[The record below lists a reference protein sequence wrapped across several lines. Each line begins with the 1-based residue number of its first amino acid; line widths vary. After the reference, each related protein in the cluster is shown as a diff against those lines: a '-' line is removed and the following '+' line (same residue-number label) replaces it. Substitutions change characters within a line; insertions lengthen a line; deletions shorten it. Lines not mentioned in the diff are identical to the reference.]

1 MEKLAIVKFEE
12 YDLQLYTQGNEIC
25 MDMEE
30 VAIAVGY
37 VNIRRLKELM
47 ESNPELYN
55 KEFTFLRKVENLEN
69 GIIKKRQKRF
79 FTEQGIYEVALLA
92 NTERAINF
100 RRFARELITKYRKK
114 ELAPLP
120 VKERITLMARQLD
133 KIEELLLDREEPLG
147 KMEKSTEDTL
157 KLMIELEEKLRRVGA
172 IEEKLEG
179 LEKKMGEVI
188 DTVNDLVDGVE
199 GIDAK

>member
-12 YDLQLYTQGNEIC
+12 CDLQLYTQSNEIY

-30 VAIAVGY
+30 VTIAVGY
-37 VNIRRLKELM
+37 AEVRVLKKLM

-55 KEFTFLRKVENLEN
+55 KEFSFLRKVENLEN

-92 NTERAINF
+92 NTKRAINF

-120 VKERITLMARQLD
+120 TKEKITLMARQLD

-188 DTVNDLVDGVE
+188 DTVNDLVDVVE

>member
-12 YDLQLYTQGNEIC
+12 CALQLYTQANEIY
-25 MDMEE
+25 MSIEE
-30 VAIAVGY
+30 LAEAIGFNSDK
-37 VNIRRLKELM
+37 NIKNILER
-47 ESNPELYN
+47 NPDLYN
-55 KEFTFLRKVENLEN
+55 KEFSFLRKVENLEN

-92 NTERAINF
+92 NTERAISF

-120 VKERITLMARQLD
+120 AKERITLMARQLD

-157 KLMIELEEKLRRVGA
+157 KLMIELEEKLRKVEA

-188 DTVNDLVDGVE
+188 DTVNDLVDVVE

>member
-12 YDLQLYTQGNEIC
+12 CALQLYTQANEIY
-25 MDMEE
+25 MSIEE
-30 VAIAVGY
+30 LAEAIGFNSDK
-37 VNIRRLKELM
+37 NIKNILER
-47 ESNPELYN
+47 NPDLYN
-55 KEFTFLRKVENLEN
+55 REFSFLRKVENLEN

-92 NTERAINF
+92 NTERAISF

-120 VKERITLMARQLD
+120 AKERITLMARQLD

-172 IEEKLEG
+172 IEQKLEG

-188 DTVNDLVDGVE
+188 DTVNDLLDGVE

>member
-1 MEKLAIVKFEE
+1 MKFEE

-79 FTEQGIYEVALLA
+79 
-92 NTERAINF
+92 
-100 RRFARELITKYRKK
+100 
-114 ELAPLP
+114 
-120 VKERITLMARQLD
+120 
-133 KIEELLLDREEPLG
+133 
-147 KMEKSTEDTL
+147 
-157 KLMIELEEKLRRVGA
+157 
-172 IEEKLEG
+172 
-179 LEKKMGEVI
+179 
-188 DTVNDLVDGVE
+188 
-199 GIDAK
+199 

>member
-12 YDLQLYTQGNEIC
+12 CALQLYTQANEIFISI
-25 MDMEE
+25 EE
-30 VAIAVGY
+30 LAEAIGFSDEKSIKKILER
-37 VNIRRLKELM
+37 N
-47 ESNPELYN
+47 SDLYN
-55 KEFTFLRKVENLEN
+55 KEFSFLRKVENLEN

-92 NTERAINF
+92 NTERAISF

-120 VKERITLMARQLD
+120 AKERITLMARQLD

-157 KLMIELEEKLRRVGA
+157 KLMIELEEKLRKVGA

-188 DTVNDLVDGVE
+188 DTVNDLVDVVE

>member
-92 NTERAINF
+92 NTGRAISF

-120 VKERITLMARQLD
+120 AKERITLMARQLD

-157 KLMIELEEKLRRVGA
+157 KLMIELEEKLRKVGA

-188 DTVNDLVDGVE
+188 DTVNDLVDVVE